1 MKRKTKLLT
10 IRIDQQTY
18 DKVTKLKE
26 LEYGLVTKI
35 VVEAINNYQA

>member
-10 IRIDQQTY
+10 IRIDQKTY
-18 DKVTKLKE
+18 DKVAKLKE

-35 VVEAINNYQA
+35 VVDAINNYQA